1 MQVHCLLGL
10 LGTTTLIIKTTYY
23 VEPGDL
29 VKSKQHDRMGIV
41 VEVFKDLDADNPWIR
56 VLFTHPVQTYQWC
69 KAEGLEVI
77 KKKEGDVCPP
87 PLDTTSRSG
96 SL

>member
-1 MQVHCLLGL
+1 M
-10 LGTTTLIIKTTYY
+10 TTPIIKTIYSVQT
-23 VEPGDL
+23 GDL

-41 VEVFKDLDADNPWIR
+41 VEVFEDLDAENPWIR

-77 KKKEGDVCPP
+77 KKKEGDECPP
-87 PLDTTSRSG
+87 PASAIKQSG
-96 SL
+96 SS